1 MIVKE
6 QIEQVVN
13 EWLEGKEY
21 FLVDLQIGS
30 DNKITV
36 EIDQKEGV
44 WIEDCVALSQY
55 IESKLNGEIDNYDL
69 EVGSAGIGQPLKV
82 AQQFQNCLGQEVEV
96 KMRDG
101 QKLTGVLKEV
111 DGDNITLTMQ
121 VKVKEEGM
129 KRPKTVEQD
138 TTLNKAETDYVKQ
151 IIKFK

>member
-1 MIVKE
+1 M
-6 QIEQVVN
+6 
-13 EWLEGKEY
+13 
-21 FLVDLQIGS
+21 
-30 DNKITV
+30 
-36 EIDQKEGV
+36 
-44 WIEDCVALSQY
+44 ALSQY

-101 QKLTGVLKEV
+101 RKLTGVLKEV
-111 DGDNITLTMQ
+111 DGENITLTMQ

-129 KRPKTVEQD
+129 KRPKMVEQE
-138 TTLNKAETDYVKQ
+138 TTLNHAETDYVKQ